1 MGINARVATNP
12 EHRINAPNA
21 SPRIIRLYGLGA
33 GGRTAAHQIA
43 TAGFPRV
50 DIIVDFEKSALAARD
65 YPQSDRP
72 FDMLVLAAAV
82 GDDVSFAPSVY
93 EIGVRL
99 GVSVICVFHRHEQ
112 SLTPEPSLALLR
124 ASSDILV
131 ITSDPDY
138 LAEMLL
144 RLTNN

>member
-1 MGINARVATNP
+1 MGINARIATNP

-21 SPRIIRLYGLGA
+21 SARIIRLYGLGA
-33 GGRTAAHQIA
+33 GGRMAARQISS
-43 TAGFPRV
+43 AGLQRV
-50 DIIVDFEKSALAARD
+50 EIVVDCEKSASAARD
-65 YPQSDRP
+65 YTRSDRP
-72 FDMLVLAAAV
+72 FDMLVLAAAA
-82 GDDVSFAPSVY
+82 GDDVSFAPAVY

-112 SLTPEPSLALLR
+112 SLTAEPSLGLLR

-144 RLTNN
+144 RLTE

>member
-21 SPRIIRLYGLGA
+21 SARIIRLYGLGA
-33 GGRTAAHQIA
+33 GGGMAARQIA
-43 TAGFPRV
+43 NAGLQRV
-50 DIIVDFEKSALAARD
+50 EIVVNCENFASAARD
-65 YPQSDRP
+65 YTRSDRP
-72 FDMLVLAAAV
+72 FDMLALAATA
-82 GDDVSFAPSVY
+82 GDDVSFAPAVY
-93 EIGVRL
+93 EMGVRL
-99 GVSVICVFHRHEQ
+99 GVSVICVFHRDEQ

-131 ITSDPDY
+131 ITSDPGY

-144 RLTNN
+144 RL